1 MSSEAGPFLR
11 LHPAAM
17 LIAALGTIR
26 RSISA
31 TIVPGVVFL
40 FSQGLSPWTIA
51 LVLAGL
57 VVVAVLAAV
66 WGFLSWRATTYGVVG
81 GSFRLRQ
88 GVLQKSE
95 RTIPLEH
102 VQSADTVQG
111 IAQRA
116 FGVYAAR
123 VETAGGGASE
133 PDASLPA
140 LSRGATEELRRGI
153 EGARREPV
161 GADEAPGRGGG
172 RRRSPRARL
181 A

>member
-1 MSSEAGPFLR
+1 MNSEAGQLLR

-17 LIAALGTIR
+17 VIRALGTIR
-26 RSISA
+26 RSVSA
-31 TIVPGVVFL
+31 TIIPGAVFV

-102 VQSADTVQG
+102 VQSVDTVQG
-111 IAQRA
+111 IVQRA
-116 FGVYAAR
+116 FGVYEVR
-123 VETAGGGASE
+123 IETAGGGASE
-133 PDASLPA
+133 PDASLAA
-140 LSRGATEELRRGI
+140 LDRDAAQTLRRGI
-153 EGARREPV
+153 EGFR
-161 GADEAPGRGGG
+161 GGSLGIGRGHV
-172 RRRSPRARL
+172 
-181 A
+181 